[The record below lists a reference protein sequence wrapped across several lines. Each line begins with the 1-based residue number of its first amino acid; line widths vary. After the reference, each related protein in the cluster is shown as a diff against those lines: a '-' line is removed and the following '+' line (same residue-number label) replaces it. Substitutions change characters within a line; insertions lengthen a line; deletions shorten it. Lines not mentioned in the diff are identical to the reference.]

1 METKIEYP
9 MRKTRSVEEGRNS
22 SSKKSGK
29 QNLKMSSYL
38 SDNEEDDDIV
48 ISQKVTKRTVPSKI
62 AELVVQPT
70 DENDDSSESIS
81 LSLLRKQQQ
90 HQQQAPQQQEQQ
102 QPALSTQSIQDDVDS
117 KVAVVKSDS
126 PFSVSENG
134 KWYKLP
140 GGFRIPSLLHEKL
153 YPYQRSGVAWMW
165 SLNASS
171 PMPAGSI
178 GMDDAAEF
186 SSDLKNDD
194 DDEEEEEEEDNDD
207 AEDESKQIAGG
218 ILADDMGLGK
228 TLQVVSYIAGLFNSG
243 FAECVLIVVPVSLVS
258 VWENE
263 FKKFAANIRV
273 LTLHDIPMKQ
283 REKMVFSAIDEG
295 GVVITTYGMVSSSAH
310 IFGASIT
317 ASSSSC
323 DNEGSGDVEEAVDN
337 DHAEKEHESVEDE
350 DDSVEAILAK
360 AKAKVAAVEGANK
373 GKKGKVGANGKKT
386 KKAATAQKT
395 PLPVCW
401 DLLVLDEGH
410 RIKNSSTQ
418 VSIAINAVPSNGRI
432 LISGT
437 PMQNNLGELYT
448 LFSFVSK
455 GTLFGDFR
463 EFSSRFSQPIVGSRS
478 KDADSA
484 ARLEGARALRMLT
497 RIISPFLL
505 RRDKEKLLKT
515 RAPDDAEKVDE
526 GIEKVTASL
535 GLLGLSSASQ
545 PATGVK
551 NTGMGVMGLKK
562 EIVLYAPLVPSQLE
576 LYKTVCSSDLT
587 KEVLTETNSKFIF
600 TVIMQ
605 LRKVASIPLLYTRE
619 DAAAEDDMKL
629 WNVSGLPSAHDLI
642 KQSGKLRL
650 FVELMRLLAKEGRKV
665 LVFSQYTRILDVL
678 QLCMRSLADP
688 TLIDNNNDSSDVP
701 AIEIHPNFSALD
713 KDGLGAGE
721 DGYGIRMCRIDGS
734 LKQAERAKTVKKFN
748 EDTSVAACFL
758 TTGVGSLGLTLT
770 AATAVVIFDVC
781 WNPAVDAQ
789 AVDRAYRMG
798 QSRDVMTYRLIS
810 AGTVEEK
817 MYRLQVFKNGLSTT
831 VMGNKQAL
839 QQGQKKKKKDEE
851 ENEDDLFE
859 GVVAPRLLSQNDMKD
874 LLKLGPSEFSL
885 TQRMVDSVLAP
896 PPVPSAEIRRHMDQV
911 TMLVNPSTCVGISHH
926 DHLFRLAPEDARLL
940 QTAILAEQQSAME
953 KEKFKRA
960 NTPRKGLATPK
971 QTTSKKKQPTFTYND
986 DDVSSEDDVNESY
999 VDDEV
1004 EEEEEE
1010 EGDTDEEKEENEE
1023 NRKEEK
1029 KGDNIEPTQ
1038 RHRLVS
1044 YRQTYIDSPES
1055 VGFVDSFSPGARTV
1069 SIHPETASF
1078 SAKRRSSRGLR
1089 FSLDN
1094 FDGAGQEDT
1103 PITSDFQ
1110 HPQTTNTLMSD
1121 KEKALSKALDNLEMM
1136 ERNGSTSMSSNDAI
1150 HLQVMKAAAELGLLM
1165 PSTAVDVKKD
1175 DEEEDD
1181 EGFVTGNEEEEAVDD
1196 DCEHGRG
1203 RSMSSP

>member
-1 METKIEYP
+1 
-9 MRKTRSVEEGRNS
+9 
-22 SSKKSGK
+22 
-29 QNLKMSSYL
+29 MSS
-38 SDNEEDDDIV
+38 DDDDDII
-48 ISQKVTKRTVPSKI
+48 ISQKSKRVVLATTSKNSFN
-62 AELVVQPT
+62 
-70 DENDDSSESIS
+70 DENSNSDSIS
-81 LSLLRKQQQ
+81 LSSLKNPPPPPPI
-90 HQQQAPQQQEQQ
+90 HTKASVAAEAVAAEAVEAEAVEAVAPAE
-102 QPALSTQSIQDDVDS
+102 A
-117 KVAVVKSDS
+117 KSDT
-126 PFSVSENG
+126 PFSASENG
-134 KWYKLP
+134 KWFKLP
-140 GGFRIPSLLHEKL
+140 GGFRIPTLLHERL

-186 SSDLKNDD
+186 APTGIENDD
-194 DDEEEEEEEDNDD
+194 KEEEEEDEDD
-207 AEDESKQIAGG
+207 KSKRIAGG

-283 REKMVFSAIDEG
+283 REKMVYSAIDEG

-310 IFGASIT
+310 VFGANVIAT
-317 ASSSSC
+317 SSTSSGGG
-323 DNEGSGDVEEAVDN
+323 NN
-337 DHAEKEHESVEDE
+337 DVEDE
-350 DDSVEAILAK
+350 EEDAIGNDPAENENDESSVDDDSVEAILAR
-360 AKAKVAAVEGANK
+360 AKAKVAAVEKANGLK
-373 GKKGKVGANGKKT
+373 GGGGVGKKGGGKKT
-386 KKAATAQKT
+386 RKTAAAPKT

-410 RIKNSSTQ
+410 RIKNSNTQ
-418 VSIAINAVPSNGRI
+418 VSMAMNAVPSRGRI

-437 PMQNNLGELYT
+437 PMQNNLGELYA

-455 GTLFGDFR
+455 GTLFGDSR
-463 EFSSRFSQPIVGSRS
+463 EFLSKFSQPIVGSRS

-484 ARLEGARALRMLT
+484 ARLEGARALQMLT

-515 RAPDDAEKVDE
+515 RAPDADKEDSDIAAV

-535 GLLGLSSASQ
+535 GLLGLSSSNQ
-545 PATGVK
+545 PATGIK
-551 NTGMGVMGLKK
+551 NTGMGLMGLKK

-587 KEVLTETNSKFIF
+587 KEVLTETNSKFVF

-642 KQSGKLRL
+642 QQSGKLRL

-688 TLIDNNNDSSDVP
+688 TLISSSEDASTPLLSLPKV
-701 AIEIHPNFSALD
+701 EIHPSFSALD

-721 DGYGIRMCRIDGS
+721 GGYGVRMCRIDGT
-734 LKQAERAKTVKKFN
+734 LKQAERAKTVKRFN
-748 EDTSVAACFL
+748 EDSSVAVCFL

-839 QQGQKKKKKDEE
+839 QQQGQKKKKKEGEE
-851 ENEDDLFE
+851 ENNEDDLFE

-874 LLKLGPSEFSL
+874 LLNLGPSEFSL

-911 TMLVNPSTCVGISHH
+911 TLLVKPSTCVGISHH

-940 QTAILAEQQSAME
+940 QSAILAEQQSANE
-953 KEKFKRA
+953 KEKFKKA
-960 NTPRKGLATPK
+960 NTPSKRKGGVATTPK
-971 QTTSKKKQPTFTYND
+971 FTSSTGKRPTVRKDKASTDENLIDFD
-986 DDVSSEDDVNESY
+986 DLD
-999 VDDEV
+999 

-1010 EGDTDEEKEENEE
+1010 EEEEDEEEEENVESMMEDEKE
-1023 NRKEEK
+1023 NDKPRRKL
-1029 KGDNIEPTQ
+1029 
-1038 RHRLVS
+1038 RLAS
-1044 YRQTYIDSPES
+1044 RQPFIDSPES

-1069 SIHPETASF
+1069 PIHPESVSM

-1094 FDGAGQEDT
+1094 VEPDVN
-1103 PITSDFQ
+1103 DFQ
-1110 HPQTTNTLMSD
+1110 TSEERGVTGD
-1121 KEKALSKALDNLEMM
+1121 KEDALAKALDSLEKM
-1136 ERNGSTSMSSNDAI
+1136 EKEGVTDDAV
-1150 HLQVMKAAAELGLLM
+1150 HLRVMKAAADLGLLS
-1165 PSTAVDVKKD
+1165 PAKVGSN
-1175 DEEEDD
+1175 DEDEDED
-1181 EGFVTGNEEEEAVDD
+1181 EGFVTGNE
-1196 DCEHGRG
+1196 DCEEGRV
-1203 RSMSSP
+1203 RSNSSP